1 MSDTK
6 SWDLKLPAFVFVCN
20 NSIKDR
26 LTYPPFFLMHGCYPR
41 MPVNP
46 SVLTGSLTAYQT
58 DQMVSK
64 LLDDLS
70 RASAVYREQR
80 DKAAQKDKSIYD
92 YSHKEVD
99 FEPGEVVFRYI
110 PRAISGP
117 QGKFAIPWTG
127 PYVVVS
133 RIGDKPTYRVKDER
147 NEEHT
152 VHASQL
158 ASFAAFSRMPR
169 KDDVDQIS
177 PTMEDVIA
185 ASEALQRDE
194 LPSERK
200 DAKVSSRSDRKR
212 SVSASSSSSSSSMS
226 HSPVQDFPSL
236 EESLLGLEP
245 SSTTPSLHPHPPGE
259 VEETAELDSVTPEK
273 PAVTTLEPKGVDEKI
288 ELRDKFVLIPA
299 LGRTGEEFLEKIIGD
314 DLLAQRWTAIR
325 TKGPGPGKTFGPLYY
340 DEVQMKHETLTQKQI
355 SSGLKGRTPDLA
367 QLKRS
372 SILAYFDRL
381 DKRRF
386 PNSFLDEFIATYSR
400 PPIVSWKP

>member
-1 MSDTK
+1 
-6 SWDLKLPAFVFVCN
+6 
-20 NSIKDR
+20 
-26 LTYPPFFLMHGCYPR
+26 
-41 MPVNP
+41 
-46 SVLTGSLTAYQT
+46 
-58 DQMVSK
+58 MVSK

-110 PRAISGP
+110 PRTISGP

-127 PYVVVS
+127 PYVVVA
-133 RIGDKPTYRVKDER
+133 RIGDKPTYRVRNER
-147 NEEHT
+147 NEEDV
-152 VHASQL
+152 VHVSQL

-169 KDDVDQIS
+169 KDGDDQIS
-177 PTMEDVIA
+177 PSMEDVIA

-200 DAKVSSRSDRKR
+200 NTKVSSRSDRTR
-212 SVSASSSSSSSSMS
+212 SVSASSSSSSSSSSSLTS
-226 HSPVQDFPSL
+226 HPPVQDPSSL
-236 EESLLGLEP
+236 EEGLLGLEP
-245 SSTTPSLHPHPPGE
+245 SSIIPSLRPLPPRE
-259 VEETAELDSVTPEK
+259 AEETAELDSVTPEK
-273 PAVTTLEPKGVDEKI
+273 PAVTSLEPKGVDEKI
-288 ELRDKFVLIPA
+288 NLRDKFVLTPA
-299 LGRTGEEFLEKIIGD
+299 VGRTGEEFLYRITGD

-340 DEVQMKHETLTQKQI
+340 DEKLMKHETLTQKQI

-386 PNSFLDEFIATYSR
+386 PNEFLDEFTATYSR